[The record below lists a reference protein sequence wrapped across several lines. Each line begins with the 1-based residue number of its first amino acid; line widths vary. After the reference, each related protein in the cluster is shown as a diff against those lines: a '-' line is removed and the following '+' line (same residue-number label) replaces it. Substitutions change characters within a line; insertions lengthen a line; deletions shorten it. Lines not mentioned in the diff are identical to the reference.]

1 MGAKRIFTG
10 AVLAALLAATVPAG
24 VAQAASTCD
33 PIDDR
38 ACLLP
43 WPNNHFTTRQKG
55 SSTGLRLDLKASMF
69 PKNTSGRPAFPT
81 DLNRSDGFSPGP
93 QIMTYVKG
101 LDLERSGAVPVTDI
115 GSYTRRDQP
124 VLLLDARTGRRQPA
138 WAEMDANP
146 DSEAASDGLL
156 IIRPARNLA
165 EGRRYVVVLRN
176 LKDSA
181 GATIPAPDAFA
192 AIRDGKARGNLAA
205 RARELK
211 GAFAV
216 AARAG
221 VRRSSIYRAWDF
233 TVASE
238 RGLTERALSMRNEGF
253 AALGDRNLK
262 DLKVAGRSPA
272 FRIDKVTNYTEAENE
287 KLMRRVEG
295 TLTVPCYLDT
305 ANCAPGG
312 TFRFARQRSGRF
324 AWVPRQNGTMSFP
337 FYCAIPR
344 AAAQAPARPVIYG
357 HGLLGN
363 PAESFGSGNQ
373 TFAQAHNIAFCAT
386 REIGMSDEDVPNAIR
401 LLGDMSLFASFPDRL
416 QQGFLNQLMMGRAMI
431 HPQGFTADE
440 AFKGPSGSPLLDTSR
455 LGFNGNSQGGIL
467 GPAITALAP
476 DFTRAVFGVPGM
488 NYSMLLPRS
497 IDFEDYE
504 LVFKPSYAG
513 RLERTMILGIIQ
525 TLWDRGEA
533 NGWALHA
540 TDDPPAGTPKHQAL
554 LEIVVG
560 DHQVS
565 QYSGEALARTLGASV
580 RTPVFSAGRSDET
593 VPFWGVPTNG
603 PAAGSWAVMFDSGPC
618 RKSADQSPMECLPSG
633 QFRSDGG
640 VGTPLPPVSPRA
652 PTLGQDPHGIF
663 DLSRG
668 EQASAFFGGSFRDVC
683 PQGVACRLSMW
694 PY

>member
-1 MGAKRIFTG
+1 MRTKSLAIVACG
-10 AVLAALLAATVPAG
+10 AALLLVPGAAGAK
-24 VAQAASTCD
+24 SSCD

-43 WPNNHFTTRQKG
+43 WPNNHFTAKQNG
-55 SSTGLRLDLKASMF
+55 SATGLRLDLSASMF
-69 PKNTSGRPAFPT
+69 PRNAQGRPAFPR

-93 QIMTYVKG
+93 QVMTHVKG
-101 LDLERSGAVPVTDI
+101 LDLDATGAVPVTDI
-115 GSYTRRDQP
+115 GAYARSDQP
-124 VLLLDARTGRRQPA
+124 VLLLDAKTGKRHPV

-146 DSEAASDGLL
+146 DGEAASDGLL

-176 LKDSA
+176 LKDAS
-181 GATIPAPDAFA
+181 GATLPAPAAFA
-192 AIRDGKARGNLAA
+192 KIRDGKATGALAA
-205 RARELK
+205 RARELRSS
-211 GAFAV
+211 FAV
-216 AARAG
+216 AAKAG
-221 VRRSSIYRAWDF
+221 VKRSTIYRAWDF
-233 TVASE
+233 TTASE
-238 RGLTERALSMRNEGF
+238 RGLTERALAMRNQSF

-272 FRIDKVTNYTEAENE
+272 FKVDKVTDYTAVENE
-287 KLMRRVEG
+287 SLMRRVEG
-295 TLTVPCYLDT
+295 TLTVPCYLSSS
-305 ANCAPGG
+305 NCAPGG
-312 TFRFARQRSGRF
+312 TFRFARQRAGRF
-324 AWVPRQNGTMSFP
+324 ASIPTRTGSMSFP

-344 AAAQAPARPVIYG
+344 AAEQSPARPVIYG

-373 TFAQAHNIAFCAT
+373 TFARLHNIAFCAT
-386 REIGMSDEDVPNAIR
+386 REIGMSDEDIPNAIK

-431 HPQGFTADE
+431 HPEGFSSNP
-440 AFKGPSGSPLLDTSR
+440 AFKGSGGQPLLDRTK
-455 LGFNGNSQGGIL
+455 LAFNGNSQGGIL

-476 DFTRAVFGVPGM
+476 DFTRAVYGVPGM

-497 IDFEDYE
+497 IDFDDYE
-504 LVFKPSYAG
+504 LVFKPSYPG

-540 TDDPPAGTPKHQAL
+540 TDDPPPGTPKHKAL

-565 QYSGEALARTLGASV
+565 QFSGEALARTVGATV
-580 RTPVFSAGRSDET
+580 RTPVFTPGRSDEK
-593 VPFWGVPTNG
+593 VPFWGVRTTG
-603 PAAGSWAVMFDSGPC
+603 SKSGSWAVMFDSGPC
-618 RKSADQSPMECLPSG
+618 RRGSDQQPIECAASRP
-633 QFRSDGG
+633 FRSAGG
-640 VGTPLPPVSPRA
+640 VGTPLPPVAPSAPR
-652 PTLGQDPHGIF
+652 LGQDPHGIF
-663 DLSRG
+663 DLARG
-668 EQASAFFGGSFRDVC
+668 EQAAAFFDGSFTDVC
-683 PQGVACRLSMW
+683 PSGVACRLSMW